1 MLKTNIEHM
10 KGLNGTRES
19 FTRYVYYCTMTQ
31 QGCNL
36 YLICMKIPL
45 WFKPIQI

>member
-19 FTRYVYYCTMTQ
+19 FTRYVYYDSAGLQ
-31 QGCNL
+31 SLPNL
-36 YLICMKIPL
+36 YEN
-45 WFKPIQI
+45 PIMV